1 MAAVP
6 VSVMAT
12 SGSGV
17 KATEAALL
25 RHGQFQRQGAYRLG
39 RLDERDIEELER
51 LGQIVERLP
60 ATPDELM
67 KLKIGWLE
75 PGATPARVPEA
86 LGAEEPGLYRDLAQ
100 QSPEHYVVQ
109 FIGPLSD
116 QLRVEIAA
124 GGVTLGG
131 YVPEFAYKAKL
142 TREQKADLEL
152 RPEVRRI
159 VLFGSEQTLRR
170 LRIVEEIEPVS
181 PEPPLQEEVI
191 FDIKC
196 HDERD
201 LPQVAAALNADAR
214 LLRVEVGRNRAR
226 VWLVD
231 GTAEERVKRDL
242 SGVPQISVV
251 ERFHYPTIDAQFV
264 REGLHAPAANAAAPG
279 PTQGKG
285 ELIGVADTGV
295 DRAHPDFGTRIREEV
310 LLATNTTVGDPAG
323 HGTHV
328 CGIIAGDGA
337 ASGHKIL
344 GVAPA
349 AELFVQALADTSG
362 RLSGI
367 PVDLNDLFQAAY
379 DKGVRIHNNSWGAL
393 AAGLYTIAAHEVDQ
407 FVYEHPDFLIVI
419 AAGNAGQQAGPD
431 GGLGRIGFNSLQS
444 PATAKNALSV
454 GASCSPRPDGVYEGV
469 SWRDWTGRFPAPT
482 FPVVADEPICG
493 TPDVLAAFSS
503 RGPTDESRVKP
514 DLVAPGTAVI
524 SARSAASSPTTPF
537 PGHGDKYCYMSG
549 TSMAAPAVAASAALL
564 RRWFIEKR
572 GTPTPSAALLKA
584 ALINGCDWLDRKSAN
599 DETVGRPNFHQ
610 GFGLLNMDRVFPKGG
625 FDMAF
630 EDIPSS
636 AADALKADQ
645 PERAVWRRRVTCRS
659 DTRLSVTLSWTDPPA
674 HGLQH
679 NLDLVVVDSSRMP
692 RLGNEKLLR
701 MDWQKFDRTN
711 NVEQV
716 AFDATA
722 GVYVLQVTAQ
732 NTLFGPQGFA
742 VVATG
747 DIDPTFT

>member
-1 MAAVP
+1 MTASP

-25 RHGQFQRQGAYRLG
+25 RHGPFQRQGAYRLG
-39 RLDERDIEELER
+39 LLDATDIKELER
-51 LGQIVERLP
+51 LGQIVEVLP
-60 ATPDELM
+60 DATVE
-67 KLKIGWLE
+67 LKIGWLE
-75 PGATPARVPEA
+75 PDATAAGAAEA
-86 LGAEEPGLYRDLAQ
+86 LGAEEPGLYRDLSQ
-100 QSPEHYVVQ
+100 QSLEHYVVQ
-109 FIGPLSD
+109 FFGPLSD
-116 QLRVEIAA
+116 QLRAEIAA
-124 GGVTLGG
+124 GGVALGG
-131 YVPEFAYKAKL
+131 YVPEFAYKARL
-142 TREQKADLEL
+142 TKEQEADLLL

-159 VLFGSEQTLRR
+159 VHFGSEQTLRR
-170 LRIVEEIEPVS
+170 LRITEEIEAASKETP
-181 PEPPLQEEVI
+181 QDEVI

-196 HDERD
+196 HDQRD
-201 LPQVAAALNADAR
+201 LPQVVAALKADAR
-214 LLRVEVGRNRAR
+214 LGRIEVGRNRAR
-226 VWLVD
+226 VWLAD
-231 GTAEERVKRDL
+231 GVAEELVKRVL
-242 SGVPQISVV
+242 GGVPQISVV
-251 ERFHYPTIDAQFV
+251 ERFRYPTVDTQFV
-264 REGLHAPAANAAAPG
+264 RAGLHAPAADAAAPG
-279 PTQGKG
+279 LTQGKG

-295 DRAHPDFGTRIREEV
+295 DRAHPDFEARIKDEV
-310 LLATNTTVGDPAG
+310 LLATNPALSDPTG

-328 CGIIAGDGA
+328 CGIIAGDGT
-337 ASGHKIL
+337 ASGHEIL

-349 AELFVQALADTSG
+349 AELFVQALADTNG
-362 RLSGI
+362 RFSGI

-393 AAGLYTIAAHEVDQ
+393 AAGLYTIDAHEVDQ

-431 GGLGRIGFNSLQS
+431 EGLGRIGFNSLQS

-454 GASCSPRPDGVYEGV
+454 GASCSLRDEGVYKGV
-469 SWRDWTGRFPAPT
+469 SWRQWTGRFPAPT
-482 FPVVADEPICG
+482 YPVVADEPICG
-493 TPDVLAAFSS
+493 EPDVLAAFSS

-514 DLVAPGTAVI
+514 DLVAPGTAVV

-564 RRWFIEKR
+564 RRWFIENR

-584 ALINGCDWLDRKSAN
+584 ALINGCDWLERESVIDK
-599 DETVGRPNFHQ
+599 TVGRPNFHQ
-610 GFGLLNMDRVFPKGG
+610 GFGLLNLDRVFPKGG

-630 EDIPSS
+630 EDIASS
-636 AADALKADQ
+636 GASALKADQ
-645 PERAVWRRRVTCRS
+645 PERAVWRRRLTCRS
-659 DTRLSVTLSWTDPPA
+659 DTRLSVTLAWTDPPA

-692 RLGNEKLLR
+692 RPGNEQLSR
-701 MDWQKFDRTN
+701 VGWQKFDRTN

-716 AFDATA
+716 AFDAPA
-722 GVYVLQVTAQ
+722 GVYVVQVTAQ

>member
-170 LRIVEEIEPVS
+170 LRIVEEIEP
-181 PEPPLQEEVI
+181 
-191 FDIKC
+191 
-196 HDERD
+196 
-201 LPQVAAALNADAR
+201 ALNADAR

-310 LLATNTTVGDPAG
+310 LLAT
-323 HGTHV
+323 
-328 CGIIAGDGA
+328 
-337 ASGHKIL
+337 
-344 GVAPA
+344 
-349 AELFVQALADTSG
+349 
-362 RLSGI
+362 
-367 PVDLNDLFQAAY
+367 
-379 DKGVRIHNNSWGAL
+379 
-393 AAGLYTIAAHEVDQ
+393 
-407 FVYEHPDFLIVI
+407 
-419 AAGNAGQQAGPD
+419 
-431 GGLGRIGFNSLQS
+431 
-444 PATAKNALSV
+444 
-454 GASCSPRPDGVYEGV
+454 
-469 SWRDWTGRFPAPT
+469 
-482 FPVVADEPICG
+482 
-493 TPDVLAAFSS
+493 
-503 RGPTDESRVKP
+503 
-514 DLVAPGTAVI
+514 
-524 SARSAASSPTTPF
+524 
-537 PGHGDKYCYMSG
+537 
-549 TSMAAPAVAASAALL
+549 
-564 RRWFIEKR
+564 
-572 GTPTPSAALLKA
+572 
-584 ALINGCDWLDRKSAN
+584 DRKS
-599 DETVGRPNFHQ
+599 
-610 GFGLLNMDRVFPKGG
+610 
-625 FDMAF
+625 
-630 EDIPSS
+630 
-636 AADALKADQ
+636 
-645 PERAVWRRRVTCRS
+645 
-659 DTRLSVTLSWTDPPA
+659 
-674 HGLQH
+674 
-679 NLDLVVVDSSRMP
+679 VV
-692 RLGNEKLLR
+692 
-701 MDWQKFDRTN
+701 
-711 NVEQV
+711 
-716 AFDATA
+716 
-722 GVYVLQVTAQ
+722 
-732 NTLFGPQGFA
+732 
-742 VVATG
+742 
-747 DIDPTFT
+747 

>member
-25 RHGQFQRQGAYRLG
+25 RHGSFQRQGAYRLG
-39 RLDERDIEELER
+39 LLDDIDIKALEYM
-51 LGQIVERLP
+51 GQIVEVLP
-60 ATPDELM
+60 AADDE
-67 KLKIGWLE
+67 LKIGWLE
-75 PGATPARVPEA
+75 PNATAARPVET
-86 LGAEEPGLYRDLAQ
+86 LGAEKPVLYRELSH
-100 QSPEHYVVQ
+100 QSPEHFVVQ
-109 FIGPLSD
+109 FTGPLSD
-116 QLRVEIAA
+116 QLRAEIEA
-124 GGVTLGG
+124 GGIALGG

-142 TREQKADLEL
+142 TKEQEADLLL

-159 VLFGSEQTLRR
+159 VHFGTEQTLRR
-170 LRIVEEIEPVS
+170 LRITEEIKAASKETP
-181 PEPPLQEEVI
+181 QDEVI

-196 HDERD
+196 HDGRD
-201 LPQVAAALNADAR
+201 LPQVASALKADAR
-214 LLRVEVGRNRAR
+214 LARVEVGRNRAR

-231 GTAEERVKRDL
+231 RAAEELVKGDL
-242 SGVPQISVV
+242 GAVPQISVV
-251 ERFHYPTIDAQFV
+251 EHFHYPTVDAQFV
-264 REGLHAPAANAAAPG
+264 RAGLHAPAADAAAPG
-279 PTQGKG
+279 PTLGKG

-295 DRAHPDFGTRIREEV
+295 DCLHPDFGTRIKDEV
-310 LLATNTTVGDPAG
+310 LLAANAAVGDPAG

-337 ASGHKIL
+337 ASGHEIL
-344 GVAPA
+344 GMAPE
-349 AELFVQALADTSG
+349 AELFVQALADTNG
-362 RLSGI
+362 RFSGI
-367 PVDLNDLFQAAY
+367 PIDLNDLFQAAY
-379 DKGVRIHNNSWGAL
+379 DKGVRVHNNSWGAL
-393 AAGLYTIAAHEVDQ
+393 AGGLYTIDAHEVDQ

-431 GGLGRIGFNSLQS
+431 GGLGRIGLNSLQS

-454 GASCSPRPDGVYEGV
+454 GASCSPRLSGVYEGV
-469 SWRDWTGRFPAPT
+469 SWRYWSGRFPAPT
-482 FPVVADEPICG
+482 FPIVADEPICG

-503 RGPTDESRVKP
+503 RGPTDEGRVKP
-514 DLVAPGTAVI
+514 DIVAPGTAVV
-524 SARSAASSPTTPF
+524 STRSAASSPTNPF

-584 ALINGCDWLDRKSAN
+584 ALINSCDWLERDSVI
-599 DETVGRPNFHQ
+599 DESVGQPNFHQ
-610 GFGLLNMDRVFPKGG
+610 GFGLLNLERVFPKGG

-630 EDIPSS
+630 EDIASG
-636 AADALKADQ
+636 AQNALKADE
-645 PERAVWRRRVTCRS
+645 PERAVWRRRITCRS
-659 DTRLSVTLSWTDPPA
+659 DTWLSVTLAWTDPPA

-692 RLGNEKLLR
+692 RPGNEQLSR
-701 MDWQKFDRTN
+701 VAWQKFDRTN

-716 AFDATA
+716 AFNASA
-722 GVYVLQVTAQ
+722 GVYVVQVTAQ

-747 DIDPTFT
+747 DIDPTLT